1 MKKIGLYLSDGKI
14 DMVITCPDRMVAFQG
29 GVGLTVIELSN
40 GQESHNSYVDMATLE
55 VQPKINFLFSTSPS
69 NYLIV
74 VNGTDEAIISSIPAG
89 TQVEW
94 PDGQT
99 DIVTDGE
106 VRFSVDLPGIYAFQF
121 TAVPYLDKEI
131 TVEAIAAT

>member
-1 MKKIGLYLSDGKI
+1 MKRWAIYKSNTGQI
-14 DMVITCPDRMVAFQG
+14 DRVYSGPEYEALIQPQVGEQVVVILGAEDDA
-29 GVGLTVIELSN
+29 S
-40 GQESHNSYVDMATLE
+40 SYVEAGQVKARQSMLLT
-55 VQPKINFLFSTSPS
+55 ISSTQ
-69 NYLIV
+69 ITA
-74 VNGTDEAIISSIPAG
+74 NGTDEAIISNIPAG
-89 TQVEW
+89 VQVEW